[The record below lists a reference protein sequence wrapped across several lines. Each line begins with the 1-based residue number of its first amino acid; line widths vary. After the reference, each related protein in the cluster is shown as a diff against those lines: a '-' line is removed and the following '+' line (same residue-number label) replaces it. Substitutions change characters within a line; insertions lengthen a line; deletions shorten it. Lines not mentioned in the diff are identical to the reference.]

1 MSTEIVLQ
9 NVILSYPHLITPWT
23 SRTDK
28 EPNYN
33 CAFICP
39 PDWQQWPQLQDCVN
53 CAIANKFGAN
63 VPQNLKLPWLNRFL
77 QPSQVKDGPYVG
89 WYVINS
95 VSDRKPELLD
105 QNVQVVPDMKAKGEF
120 FAGCFVNAF
129 VNFYGYANSGNVGVG
144 TGLRK
149 IQMVDNTSDRVIRL
163 GEGDKPASEV
173 FQAIPGAPAPTAPPG
188 APVTPGAPGGS
199 NPPW

>member
-1 MSTEIVLQ
+1 MSTELVLFD
-9 NVILSYPHLITPWT
+9 VILSYPHLVTPWT

-33 CAFICP
+33 CAFIFP
-39 PDWQQWPQLQDCVN
+39 KDWAQWPEIQDCVN
-53 CAIANKFGAN
+53 NAIANKFGAN
-63 VPQNLKLPWLNRFL
+63 VPQNLKLPWLNRYL
-77 QPSQVKDGPYVG
+77 QASLVKDGPYQG
-89 WYVINS
+89 FYTINS

-105 QNVQVVPDMKAKGEF
+105 QNVQVVPDMRAKSEF
-120 FAGCFVNAF
+120 FAGSIVNAF

-163 GEGDKPASEV
+163 GEGDKPASDV
-173 FQAIPGAPAPTAPPG
+173 FKAIPGAPAPMT
-188 APVTPGAPGGS
+188 TPGAPGAPGT
-199 NPPW
+199 PDVPW